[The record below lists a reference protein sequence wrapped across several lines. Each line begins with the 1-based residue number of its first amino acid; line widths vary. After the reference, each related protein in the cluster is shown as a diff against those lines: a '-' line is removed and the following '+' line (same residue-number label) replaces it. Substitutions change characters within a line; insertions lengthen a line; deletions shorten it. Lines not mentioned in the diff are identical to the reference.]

1 MQAANVIYSLSKM
14 RYKQGK
20 GDSSGFKLFMKK
32 ENVSPGLIV
41 RYVSNRLHV
50 IFHLAGVFFFL
61 RDLLQ
66 LHLDK
71 YSRNTTSLRTALQKN
86 LRNEV
91 IMMQLRCLGLMGKFL
106 TGPWMQG
113 RQSGFKSGGT
123 GDQFIYTYMYVY
135 TIYIYIYI

>member
-1 MQAANVIYSLSKM
+1 M

-20 GDSSGFKLFMKK
+20 GDPSGFKFFMKK
-32 ENVSPGLIV
+32 ENISPGLIV
-41 RYVSNRLHV
+41 RFVGNRLHV

-66 LHLDK
+66 LYLDK
-71 YSRNTTSLRTALQKN
+71 YSRNTTSLRTALQKD

-106 TGPWMQG
+106 TGPWMREFYANTTKRTDLQMIPHMHKCMSSLKNYQET
-113 RQSGFKSGGT
+113 R
-123 GDQFIYTYMYVY
+123 
-135 TIYIYIYI
+135 